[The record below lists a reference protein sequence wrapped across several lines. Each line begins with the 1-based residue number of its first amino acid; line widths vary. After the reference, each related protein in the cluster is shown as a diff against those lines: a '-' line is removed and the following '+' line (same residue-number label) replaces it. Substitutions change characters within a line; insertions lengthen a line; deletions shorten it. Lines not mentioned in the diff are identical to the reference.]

1 MSHPSK
7 ELQVGKTRDLGRKG
21 EDLAL
26 SFLKKRGYRLLER
39 NFNTRW
45 GEIDIVA
52 CKDSVLHMVE
62 VRTVSRG
69 GLLDPREAL
78 TKKKQEHLWRAV
90 EIYLQRSGWQGDY
103 AVDFLAIEW
112 DEEDPRM
119 EFFENALEGYWG

>member
-1 MSHPSK
+1 M
-7 ELQVGKTRDLGRKG
+7 GKTRDLGRKG

-26 SFLKKRGYRLLER
+26 SFLEKRGYKLLER

-45 GEIDIVA
+45 GEIDIVV
-52 CKDSVLHMVE
+52 CKNGVLHLVE

-78 TKKKQEHLWRAV
+78 TRKKQDHLWRTV
-90 EIYLQRSGWQGDY
+90 EIYLQRSGWHGDY

-112 DEEDPRM
+112 DENDPQI
-119 EFFENALEGYWG
+119 ELFENALEGYWG

>member
-1 MSHPSK
+1 M
-7 ELQVGKTRDLGRKG
+7 GKTRDLGRKG
-21 EDLAL
+21 EELAL
-26 SFLKKRGYRLLER
+26 SFLKKRGYRPLER

-52 CKDSVLHMVE
+52 CKDGVLRLVE

-90 EIYLQRSGWQGDY
+90 EIYLQQSGWKGDY
-103 AVDFLAIEW
+103 AVDFVAIEW
-112 DEEDPRM
+112 HEGDPKI
-119 EFFENALEGYWG
+119 ELFENALEGYYG

>member
-1 MSHPSK
+1 M
-7 ELQVGKTRDLGRKG
+7 GKTRDLGRKG

-26 SFLKKRGYRLLER
+26 SFLKKKGYKPLER

-45 GEIDIVA
+45 GEIDIIA
-52 CKDSVLHMVE
+52 CKDGVLHLVE

-112 DEEDPRM
+112 DEKAPKI